1 MVKSKDNETITLP
14 EPPEGSYLHSE
25 VITHTKSDFFG
36 RVWTLKYR
44 SWTLNNRAVYVQ
56 VQDYLAYCFYT
67 PDGEGKLS
75 RIVPRD
81 SENTAV
87 NEMFRYFDW
96 FIFSHESKLIDVD
109 MVGETSQKPAV
120 QNVKRLTG
128 KRTNIKEVS

>member
-1 MVKSKDNETITLP
+1 MVKSKETEIITIP

-25 VITHTKSDFFG
+25 IVVHTKQDFFG
-36 RVWTLKYR
+36 RTWMLKYR
-44 SWTLNNRAVYVQ
+44 GWTLNNRTMYVQ
-56 VQDYLAYCFYT
+56 VQDYIAYCFYT
-67 PDGEGKLS
+67 PEGIGKLS

-81 SENTAV
+81 SENTAL

-96 FIFSHESKLIDVD
+96 FIFSHESKLIEVD
-109 MVGETSQKPAV
+109 IEDEIAQKPAV